1 MKTVGNLRLY
11 VKFLYDL
18 KVCTCS
24 TVLDDVQNLVETVE
38 SSNLLENCHRLFRDI
53 IEIVRSKRQNGRSC
67 SRKANAQKT
76 VILLWGDGRKN
87 IWQTWDLFG
96 ASSEYNIT
104 NPCSMYHVKIL
115 TKVFLYG

>member
-1 MKTVGNLRLY
+1 MTTVGNSRLY
-11 VKFLYDL
+11 VKLLYDL

-53 IEIVRSKRQNGRSC
+53 IEIVSGKRQNGRSC

-76 VILLWGDGRKN
+76 VIFLWGDGRKN
-87 IWQTWDLFG
+87 IWQTRDLFG
-96 ASSEYNIT
+96 ASEYNIA
-104 NPCSMYHVKIL
+104 NPCSMNHVKSL